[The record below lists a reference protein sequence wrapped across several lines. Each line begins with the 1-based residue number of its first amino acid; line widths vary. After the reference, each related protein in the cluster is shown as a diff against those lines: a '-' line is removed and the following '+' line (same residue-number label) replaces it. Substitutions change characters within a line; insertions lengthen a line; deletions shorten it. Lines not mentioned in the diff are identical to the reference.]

1 MVAARHTAEENSR
14 IELVLPAK
22 QSFSFHFS
30 LDHQDLVAVPAL
42 LNAVKL
48 TSSLTKSKTL
58 LLNNFEHNRNVF
70 HPKR

>member
-48 TSSLTKSKTL
+48 TSSCPSHLDSPGAVQPLQKSG
-58 LLNNFEHNRNVF
+58 FQAF
-70 HPKR
+70 